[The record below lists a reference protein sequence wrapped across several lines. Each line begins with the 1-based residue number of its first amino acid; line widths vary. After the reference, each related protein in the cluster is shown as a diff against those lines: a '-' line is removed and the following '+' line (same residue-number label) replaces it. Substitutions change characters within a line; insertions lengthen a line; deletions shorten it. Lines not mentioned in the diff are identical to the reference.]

1 MPALSR
7 RQALKATVLGTG
19 ALLQT
24 PMLAEAAV
32 KGVEPHFNMKYDYD
46 VLIVGGGPAGLS
58 AGMTLGRMLRSALIC
73 DDSRPR
79 NAPSEHLNNFP
90 TRDGIHP
97 AEWRTEARK
106 NLEKYDTVRYF
117 EGTVQLIVQAEE
129 GSFMA
134 DLSSGARK
142 TFRRVILADG
152 VQDRFPNAPGF
163 KELWGKAVFHCPF
176 CHGYE
181 ARGQSL
187 GTVANGAMAAH
198 ALPMHFGLTQDLVL
212 FTNGKADLPE
222 ELREAM
228 ERRKVQ
234 LVESPIRELLHE
246 GTMLKAVALEDGRII
261 KRDALFAAPVPPF
274 ETKSKLGEMLG
285 CEKTE
290 LGLFKV
296 NEMNETT
303 VEGVYAAGDNMTR
316 QHSVLHASGHGVT
329 AGAGIVS
336 DLLHREFMR

>member
-7 RQALKATVLGTG
+7 RQALKSTVLGTSV
-19 ALLQT
+19 LFRNPLST
-24 PMLAEAAV
+24 AAV
-32 KGVEPHFNMKYDYD
+32 KEAQPHLMMKYDHD

-73 DDSRPR
+73 DDRRPR
-79 NAPSEHLNNFP
+79 NGPSGHLNNFP

-97 AEWRTEARK
+97 AEWRKEARK
-106 NLEKYDTVRYF
+106 NLERYDTVQHF
-117 EGTVQLIVQAEE
+117 EGTVQSIVQAGE
-129 GSFMA
+129 GGFMA
-134 DLSSGARK
+134 DLSSGDRK
-142 TFRRVILADG
+142 RFRRVVLADG
-152 VQDRFPNAPGF
+152 LSDHLPEAPGF

-181 ARGQSL
+181 ARGLAL
-187 GTVANGAMAAH
+187 GTVANGMMAAH
-198 ALPMHFGLTQDLVL
+198 ALPMHFGLTQDLIL
-212 FTNGKADLPE
+212 FTNGPADLPV

-234 LVESPIRELLHE
+234 LVESPIRALLHE
-246 GTMLKAVALEDGRII
+246 GTVLKAVALEDGRII

-274 ETKSKLGEMLG
+274 ETKSRLGELLG

-303 VEGVYAAGDNMTR
+303 VKGVYAAGDNMTR

-329 AGAGIVS
+329 AGAGIVF
-336 DLLHREFMR
+336 DLLHGEFMG

>member
-1 MPALSR
+1 MPTLSR
-7 RQALKATVLGTG
+7 RQALRATVLGTG

-24 PMLAEAAV
+24 PILAEAAV
-32 KGVEPHFNMKYDYD
+32 KGAEPHLKMKYDHD
-46 VLIVGGGPAGLS
+46 VLIVGGGPAGLG
-58 AGMTLGRMLRSALIC
+58 AGMALGRMLRSALIC

-90 TRDGIHP
+90 TRDGVHP
-97 AEWRTEARK
+97 AEWRKEARK
-106 NLEKYDTVRYF
+106 NLEKYATVRCF
-117 EGTVQLIVQAEE
+117 EGTVQSIVKIEE
-129 GSFMA
+129 GGFMT
-134 DLSSGARK
+134 DLSSGDRRS
-142 TFRRVILADG
+142 FRRVVLADG
-152 VQDRFPNAPGF
+152 VRDRLPDAPGF

-181 ARGQSL
+181 ARGQAL

-212 FTNGKADLPE
+212 FTNGRADLPV

-228 ERRKVQ
+228 DRRKVQ
-234 LVESPIRELLHE
+234 LVESPIRALLHE
-246 GTMLKAVALEDGRII
+246 GTVLKAVELEDGRIV

-274 ETKSKLGEMLG
+274 ETKSRLGEMLG

-303 VEGVYAAGDNMTR
+303 VKGVYAAGDNMTR

-336 DLLHREFMR
+336 DMLHGEFME

>member
-1 MPALSR
+1 MPSLSR
-7 RQALKATVLGTG
+7 RRALRATLLGAGAFLQA
-19 ALLQT
+19 
-24 PMLAEAAV
+24 PIPAEAAV
-32 KGVEPHFNMKYDYD
+32 KGAAPHLKMKYDHD

-58 AGMTLGRMLRSALIC
+58 AGMALGRMLRSALIC
-73 DDSRPR
+73 DDGRPR
-79 NAPSEHLNNFP
+79 NAPSGHLNNFP

-97 AEWRTEARK
+97 AEWRREARK
-106 NLEKYDTVRYF
+106 NLEKYDTVQHF
-117 EGTVQLIVQAEE
+117 EGTVQAIVKQDE
-129 GSFMA
+129 GGFMA
-134 DLSSGARK
+134 ELSSGDRK
-142 TFRRVILADG
+142 RFRRVMLADG
-152 VQDRFPNAPGF
+152 VRDRLPDAPGF

-181 ARGQSL
+181 ARGLAL
-187 GTVANGAMAAH
+187 GTVANGAMAVH

-212 FTNGKADLPE
+212 FTNGRADLPV

-228 ERRKVQ
+228 ARRNVQ

-246 GTMLKAVALEDGRII
+246 GAVLKAVALDDGRII

-274 ETKSKLGEMLG
+274 ETKSRLGELLG

-290 LGLFKV
+290 LGLLKV

-303 VEGVYAAGDNMTR
+303 VKGVYAAGDNMTR

-329 AGAGIVS
+329 AGAGIVF
-336 DLLHREFMR
+336 DLLSGEFME

>member
-1 MPALSR
+1 MPALNR

-19 ALLQT
+19 VLFRS
-24 PMLAEAAV
+24 PLATATA
-32 KGVEPHFNMKYDYD
+32 KGAQPHLMMKYDHD

-58 AGMTLGRMLRSALIC
+58 AGMTLGRMLRTALIC
-73 DDSRPR
+73 DDQRPR
-79 NAPSEHLNNFP
+79 NAPSAHLNNFP

-97 AEWRTEARK
+97 AEWRKEARR
-106 NLEKYDTVRYF
+106 NLEKYSTIQASDARVLSIERAG
-117 EGTVQLIVQAEE
+117 EGGFIAE
-129 GSFMA
+129 
-134 DLSSGARK
+134 LSTGDRK

-152 VQDRFPNAPGF
+152 LQDRLPGAPGF
-163 KELWGKAVFHCPF
+163 KELWGKSVFHCPF

-181 ARGQSL
+181 ARGLAL

-212 FTNGKADLPE
+212 FTNGQADLPA

-228 ERRKVQ
+228 VRRKVE
-234 LVESPIRELLHE
+234 LVETPIQSLLHE
-246 GTMLKAVALEDGRII
+246 GTVLKAVALEDGRII

-274 ETKSKLGEMLG
+274 ETKSTLGEKLG

-296 NEMNETT
+296 SELNETT
-303 VEGVYAAGDNMTR
+303 VKGVFAAGDNMTR
-316 QHSVLHASGHGVT
+316 QHSVLHACGHGVT
-329 AGAGIVS
+329 AGAGIVF
-336 DLLHREFMR
+336 DLLHGEFMR

>member
-24 PMLAEAAV
+24 PMRAEAAV
-32 KGVEPHFNMKYDYD
+32 KGAEPHLKMKYDHD

-97 AEWRTEARK
+97 AEWRKEARK
-106 NLEKYDTVRYF
+106 NLGKYDTIQFADATVLSVERRN
-117 EGTVQLIVQAEE
+117 EGGFIAE
-129 GSFMA
+129 
-134 DLSSGARK
+134 LSTGARQ
-142 TFRRVILADG
+142 TFSRVILADG
-152 VQDRFPNAPGF
+152 VQDRLPGAPGF

-181 ARGQSL
+181 ARGLAL

-198 ALPMHFGLTQDLVL
+198 ALPMHFGLTQDLIL
-212 FTNGKADLPE
+212 FTNGKADLPV

-228 ERRKVQ
+228 DRRKVQ

-246 GTMLKAVALEDGRII
+246 GTVLKAVALEDGRII

-303 VEGVYAAGDNMTR
+303 VKGVHAAGDNMTR

-336 DLLHREFMR
+336 DMLHGEFMR

>member
-1 MPALSR
+1 MPTLSR
-7 RQALKATVLGTG
+7 RQALKATVLGAG

-24 PMLAEAAV
+24 PMPVAGVQGAE
-32 KGVEPHFNMKYDYD
+32 PSLNMKYDHD

-73 DDSRPR
+73 DDRRPR

-97 AEWRTEARK
+97 AEWRKEARK
-106 NLEKYDTVRYF
+106 NLEKYDTVQYF
-117 EGTVQLIVQAEE
+117 EGTVQSIVQTAE
-129 GSFMA
+129 GGFMA
-134 DLSSGARK
+134 GLSSGDRK
-142 TFRRVILADG
+142 SFRRVVLADG
-152 VQDRFPNAPGF
+152 VSDRLPDAPGF

-181 ARGQSL
+181 ARGQAM

-198 ALPMHFGLTQDLVL
+198 ALPIHFGLTQDLVL
-212 FTNGKADLPE
+212 FTSGKADLPV

-228 ERRKVQ
+228 DRRKVQ
-234 LVESPIRELLHE
+234 LVETPIQALLHE
-246 GTMLKAVALEDGRII
+246 GTVLKAVALEDGRII

-303 VEGVYAAGDNMTR
+303 VKGVFAAGDNMTR

-329 AGAGIVS
+329 AGAGIVF
-336 DLLHREFMR
+336 DLLHGEFMG